1 MTLEI
6 STPAL
11 LFPAITLL
19 LLAYT
24 NRFLAVATL
33 IRSLYKR
40 YTDSGH
46 DSIIGGQIKN
56 LRLRLYLIRNMQAFG
71 ILSFLLT
78 VLCMIFLFQ
87 ENAQIAHYFF
97 GASLVSLLISLILS
111 LYEIQISTRAL
122 NMELRDM
129 ED

>member
-1 MTLEI
+1 MDLDI

-24 NRFLAVATL
+24 NRFLACASL

-71 ILSFLLT
+71 ILSFLFT
-78 VLCMIFLFQ
+78 VMCMFLLFK
-87 ENAQIAHYFF
+87 NSIDFANYAFA
-97 GASLVSLLISLILS
+97 ASLFSLLISLTLS
-111 LYEIQISTRAL
+111 LIEIQLSTKAL
-122 NMELRDM
+122 DLELKDM
-129 ED
+129 EE

>member
-1 MTLEI
+1 MNLEI

-40 YTDSGH
+40 YIESGH

-78 VLCMIFLFQ
+78 VLCMFLLFQ
-87 ENAQIAHYFF
+87 K
-97 GASLVSLLISLILS
+97 SLVFANYIFGGSLISLLISLILS
-111 LYEIQISTRAL
+111 LIEIQISTKAL
-122 NMELRDM
+122 DMELKDM
-129 ED
+129 EE